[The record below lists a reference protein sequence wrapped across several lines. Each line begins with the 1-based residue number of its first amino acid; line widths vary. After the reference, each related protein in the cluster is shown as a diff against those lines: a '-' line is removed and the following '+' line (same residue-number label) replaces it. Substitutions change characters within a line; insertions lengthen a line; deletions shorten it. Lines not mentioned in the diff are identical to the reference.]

1 MKKASLILL
10 LAAGIFS
17 AARGQS
23 SPPPAT
29 QVLREAIDRAA
40 REDKNVLLIFR
51 ASWCG
56 WCRKMDRSLDDST
69 CREAFQKNYVIVH
82 LTVSESADKK
92 HLEHPGA
99 DAVLK
104 RYYGEEMGLPFWT
117 VFDNRG
123 NWLADARMREP
134 GAPPDTGNNVGCP
147 ASEQEVAHFISVLRA
162 TSRMQAAEL
171 EAVRERFRKNE

>member
-1 MKKASLILL
+1 MKKASLIIL
-10 LAAGIFS
+10 LAAGFFS
-17 AARGQS
+17 AARGQT
-23 SPPPAT
+23 SPPPAI
-29 QVLREAIDRAA
+29 QVLREAFDRAT

-56 WCRKMDRSLDDST
+56 WCRKMDRSLEDSA

-82 LTVSESADKK
+82 LTVSEAPDKK

-99 DAVLK
+99 DSIRK

-123 NWLADARMREP
+123 GWLADARKREP
-134 GAPPDTGNNVGCP
+134 GAPRDTGENVGCP
-147 ASEQEVAHFISVLRA
+147 ASEKEVAHFISVLRA
-162 TSRMQAAEL
+162 TSRMGDADL
-171 EAVRERFRKNE
+171 EAVRQRFRKNE